1 MCSIRNWSGPTGQ
14 PARYVDGTSAA
25 VIVATVPVNAGI
37 VGVTGAVVVGVT
49 GTTVV
54 VVDVAGVVDD
64 AVAAVTFGGVVVA
77 LDRRTTARPGDE
89 EPHAPVARTIN
100 TANTRT
106 RGRGSTGS

>member
-37 VGVTGAVVVGVT
+37 VGVTGASVAGVT
-49 GTTVV
+49 GATAVV
-54 VVDVAGVVDD
+54 VVDDEVVVATVVGVV
-64 AVAAVTFGGVVVA
+64 VVVVVA

-89 EPHAPVARTIN
+89 EPHAPVATTIN
-100 TANTRT
+100 TANAHARE
-106 RGRGSTGS
+106 RVSTGS